1 MGKRGVIYVSTFL
14 GVWLIITAFLWPHV
28 KGMTI
33 NTALMGIIVVVCSLL
48 SIRFPVLRYVT
59 GAAGVWVAAS
69 LFAWNDYSPA
79 TVWNNCFVGA
89 GIALASLLGPEEA
102 DMFAS

>member
-59 GAAGVWVAAS
+59 GAAVAEI
-69 LFAWNDYSPA
+69 
-79 TVWNNCFVGA
+79 GA
-89 GIALASLLGPEEA
+89 GIAKEA
-102 DMFAS
+102 VR